1 MFLALSRLSSD
12 QWVSPL
18 QEESRPHT
26 VMVNAP
32 RSHSERGISDPMRQA
47 TH

>member
-1 MFLALSRLSSD
+1 MFWALSRLSSD
-12 QWVSPL
+12 LWVSPL
-18 QEESRPHT
+18 QEVRPYT